1 MKKSLSLP
9 VLYIFLTVF
18 ITTGCVT
25 LKPVSDFSA
34 SSVNGIMKFEE
45 INYSFQQHCLDR
57 CAFEAIRT
65 FEIKRDTECDC
76 KDYKKAD
83 QITGQI
89 YNTLKSYFT
98 GLSNLSDNKLTSFNF
113 KSLENSLIKGEF
125 GKILIEDEHV
135 KSYTNL
141 SGIILRATTD
151 LYRRKMIS
159 KYVEEA
165 NSHVQILLEKFQFII
180 QQNLR
185 DELDFRKARLYDY
198 YMEIKKGNTL
208 SDYEKGKA
216 AGDYWQQISD
226 ILSKQEQI
234 DAFAGS
240 LTTIAEGHQKLYENR
255 NKMSAKELAVELA
268 GYACDIQDII
278 SEFNKFKD

>member
-1 MKKSLSLP
+1 
-9 VLYIFLTVF
+9 
-18 ITTGCVT
+18 
-25 LKPVSDFSA
+25 
-34 SSVNGIMKFEE
+34 
-45 INYSFQQHCLDR
+45 
-57 CAFEAIRT
+57 
-65 FEIKRDTECDC
+65 
-76 KDYKKAD
+76 
-83 QITGQI
+83 
-89 YNTLKSYFT
+89 
-98 GLSNLSDNKLTSFNF
+98 LSNLSANNLTSFNF

-125 GKILIEDEHV
+125 GKIEIEDEHV
-135 KSYTNL
+135 KAYTNL

-151 LYRRKMIS
+151 LYRRNMIK

-165 NSHVQILLEKFQFII
+165 NVHVQLLLQKFQFII
-180 QQNLR
+180 QENLKE
-185 DELDFRKARLYDY
+185 ELDFRKERLYDY
-198 YMEIKKGNTL
+198 YMEMKMGNTL

-234 DAFAGS
+234 NAFAGS
-240 LTTIAEGHQKLYENR
+240 LTTISEGHQKLYDNR